1 MEYYAGI
8 PSLMFGGMGILSGIL
23 VLTQPESLGTKL
35 PDTLAEAE
43 AIGSPESMRKP
54 AWLQQTTALLRTIAR
69 LTK

>member
-54 AWLQQTTALLRTIAR
+54 A
-69 LTK
+69 